1 LTLKDVCILIPT
13 LNEEDAIAEVIDEF
27 RAMGF
32 EDILVIDGHR
42 CDRTRERAR
51 AAGARVAVQSGKG
64 KGQALNEAFDLI
76 ESDYIVMIDGD
87 GTYLPSEVHLL
98 LDPVLGGKADHVM
111 GNRFGNLQKGALTRL
126 NSVGNKLINFF
137 FRLIYD
143 VPLNDILTGYRAFTR
158 ESVSRLDLSMTGF
171 EIETEMTVDSV
182 KKGLNIAEV
191 PITYQSRSRGTRTKL
206 NPFMDGARII
216 VTIYRMAKTHNP
228 LFYFGLM
235 GSFFGAAGF
244 VIGLYVAIEW
254 LTTRTE
260 HIPLTILTA
269 LLIIVGFQLFFMGI
283 LGDAVASMHQE
294 VLREIYKNQKKK
306 N

>member
-1 LTLKDVCILIPT
+1 MTLKDVCVLIPT
-13 LNEEDAIAEVIDEF
+13 LNEEDAIAEVIGEF
-27 RAMGF
+27 NNMGF
-32 EDILVIDGHR
+32 EEIMVIDGHSR
-42 CDRTRERAR
+42 DRTVERAR
-51 AAGARVAVQSGKG
+51 GAGARVVVQSGKG
-64 KGQALNEAFDLI
+64 KGQALKEAFSLI
-76 ESDYIVMIDGD
+76 ESKYIVMIDGD

-98 LDPVLGGKADHVM
+98 LDPILAGISDHVM

-126 NSVGNKLINFF
+126 NSTGNRLINFF
-137 FRLIYD
+137 FRLIYG

-158 ESVSRLDLSMTGF
+158 DGVQRLDLTMTGF

-191 PITYQSRSRGTRTKL
+191 PITYRSRTKGTQTKL
-206 NPFMDGARII
+206 NPVMDGARII
-216 VTIYRMAKTHNP
+216 ITIYRMAKTHNP

-244 VIGLYVAIEW
+244 ALGLYVASEW
-254 LTTRTE
+254 LAARTE

-269 LLIIVGFQLFFMGI
+269 LFIIVGFQLFFMGI

-294 VLREIYKNQKKK
+294 VLREIYRNRKRK
-306 N
+306 